1 MEAFNFT
8 PRLREIL
15 ALAEQES
22 RRLSHEYVGTEHL
35 LLSLMRHD
43 DGVAATVLHDLAVD
57 PTSVERLIEAVVRR
71 GRTPSPERG
80 PLPFTSRS
88 KKVIE
93 LAISESRMLG
103 HASVGTEHLLL
114 GLLLEEKGIAAQ
126 VLADFG
132 MRIPE
137 TRREVLKVL
146 GTPVPS
152 APHAEVRQ
160 ERARIA
166 TDMPGDEQNGN
177 LARRQPSR
185 IDITVGWTDGR
196 ASEQHFGSVEEAIA
210 FLLSIGGETRPGV

>member
-22 RRLSHEYVGTEHL
+22 RRMSHEYVGTEHL

-43 DGVAATVLHDLAVD
+43 DGVAATVLDNLAMD
-57 PTSVERLIEAVVRR
+57 RTSVERLIESVVRR

-88 KKVIE
+88 KKAIE
-93 LAISESRMLG
+93 LAISESRALG
-103 HASVGTEHLLL
+103 HAWVGTEHLLL

-152 APHAEVRQ
+152 APQAEVRH
-160 ERARIA
+160 ERERSSR
-166 TDMPGDEQNGN
+166 DVPRDERKGT
-177 LARRQPSR
+177 LARQQASR

-196 ASEQHFGSVEEAIA
+196 ASEQHFRSVEEAVA
-210 FLLSIGGETRPGV
+210 FLLSIGGETRPGA